1 LIEVKCE
8 VCGKPFSIFPYRKN
22 RKDCSPKYCS
32 MTCRNKAYKGKHFS
46 RETEFKL
53 GQQFSKDR
61 NLKVSFSNQGRVP
74 VNKGN
79 KRDYNHICKYCGEEF
94 VDKRQHNTICPKK
107 ECQFKKHSI
116 IVITPKNEEIRRRG
130 ISKALKG
137 KIPLNL
143 RTNFRCKG
151 SPRQKALFEII
162 KKYFPSAEYNY
173 PIQTSRTKRFL
184 DVGVS
189 ELKIDFE
196 YNGKCHLL
204 KSVIEHDK
212 QRTKELTELGWKV
225 IVFDRTNFAE
235 AEVIIKK
242 IKEENRNLYKRE
254 VA

>member
-1 LIEVKCE
+1 
-8 VCGKPFSIFPYRKN
+8 
-22 RKDCSPKYCS
+22 
-32 MTCRNKAYKGKHFS
+32 MACRNKGYEGKHFS
-46 RETEFKL
+46 KRTEFKL

-61 NLKVSFSNQGRVP
+61 NLKVSFSNQGRIP

-94 VDKRQHNTICPKK
+94 MDKKQHNAICFKK
-107 ECQFKKHSI
+107 ECQSKKYSSRI
-116 IVITPKNEEIRRRG
+116 IIPKIEEERRRK
-130 ISKALKG
+130 ISKKLKG
-137 KIPLNL
+137 KTPLNL
-143 RTNFRCKG
+143 RTNFKCKG

-173 PIQTSRTKRFL
+173 PVKTSRTKRFL
-184 DVGVS
+184 DIGVP
-189 ELKIDFE
+189 ELKLDFE

-212 QRTKELTELGWKV
+212 QRTKELIELGWKV

-242 IKEENRNLYKRE
+242 IQEENRNIYKQGITQ
-254 VA
+254 